1 MKKIVYSTLILLL
14 FICLDN
20 YYINGLEENKNENE
34 LKVIKTYEEDLTG
47 NGLKEII
54 ELKGVLF
61 SPDSNYYRDLVAVIT
76 TSENKVWEIPYMGG
90 YEPNLSFIDLN
101 HDKVNDIF
109 FQSATGGSGGL
120 YQYHLHTLVKNNL
133 SELPLPEQPFVKGNF
148 LDNFKVGVTISP
160 NSEPIIVDVHNR
172 KDDYIRLGLYS
183 KDGKLIKETSA
194 MVDPIAF
201 LEPKFISK
209 SKGYGLKSYQ
219 QVSGAYH
226 ADQLGTVESLWY
238 YDRDKWILLQTK
250 WMPSN

>member
-1 MKKIVYSTLILLL
+1 MKKIAYPLLLLL
-14 FICLDN
+14 FLSLDI
-20 YYINGLEENKNENE
+20 YSINGQENNENPE
-34 LKVIKTYEEDLTG
+34 FEVIKTYEEDLTG
-47 NGLKEII
+47 NGVKEVI
-54 ELKGVLF
+54 ELKGMLF

-76 TSENKVWEIPYMGG
+76 TSENNVWEIPYMGG
-90 YEPNLSFIDLN
+90 YNPNLAFIDLN

-120 YQYHLHTLVKNNL
+120 YQYHLHTLIHNKL
-133 SELPLPEQPFVKGNF
+133 AELPLPEQPFVKGKF
-148 LDNFKVGVTISP
+148 QDGFKVEVTISP
-160 NSEPIIVDVHNR
+160 DLEPTIVNV
-172 KDDYIRLGLYS
+172 KDKEDEYVRLGIYN
-183 KDGKLIKETSA
+183 KEGKLLQKTSA

-238 YDRDKWILLQTK
+238 FDRDKWILLQTK
-250 WMPSN
+250 WMPSK

>member
-1 MKKIVYSTLILLL
+1 MKKFAVTFLFLFLIGHTDDYTI
-14 FICLDN
+14 FAKEKSDS
-20 YYINGLEENKNENE
+20 E
-34 LKVIKTYEEDLTG
+34 LKIIKTYEEDITG

-54 ELKGVLF
+54 ELKGILF
-61 SPDSNYYRDLVAVIT
+61 SPDSNYYRDIKAIIT
-76 TSENKVWEIPYMGG
+76 SSENQTWEIPYMGG
-90 YEPNLSFIDLN
+90 YDPTLKFIDLN

-120 YQYHLHTLVKNNL
+120 YQFHLHTLVKNKL
-133 SELPLPEQPFVKGNF
+133 SEIPLPEQPFVKGKF
-148 LDNFKVGVTISP
+148 LDNFKIEVTISP
-160 NSEPIIVDVHNR
+160 DIEKKIVEVSKR
-172 KDDYIRLGLYS
+172 RADYIRLGIYS
-183 KDGKLIKETSA
+183 QDGKLLKDTSV

-201 LEPKFISK
+201 LEPVFISK

-226 ADQLGTVESLWY
+226 ADRLGTVESLWY